1 MGSTGGDKSGREVE
15 LKLRVED
22 LAALMKIAI
31 AASLE
36 CGGVPQPTITQ
47 TNAFFDTPDRA
58 LGVRGLVVRLREERT
73 RTTAKWFVTAK
84 GPGQRSGTLTDVREE
99 EVEIDE
105 KQAKAIRAGA
115 DAVAPLEGGP
125 ASRKSIVSFIRNTLQ
140 GRPIVLVG
148 QFQNERTPIEVTM
161 ALPGGAMFHAVLELD
176 RTRFPPAASGAEQV
190 HHEVE
195 MEVPEGVDPE
205 AASRSL
211 EEMFRRAGVVG
222 RSAPG
227 KARRFFAA
235 VRGERLE

>member
-1 MGSTGGDKSGREVE
+1 MGESGGDKSGREVE

-31 AASLE
+31 AASQVS
-36 CGGVPQPTITQ
+36 GAVPRPTITQ

-58 LGVRGLVVRLREERT
+58 LGARGLVVRLREERT

-84 GPGQRSGTLTDVREE
+84 GPGQRSGTLTDVLEE

-105 KQAKAIRAGA
+105 ARAKAIRAGS
-115 DAVAPLEGGP
+115 DPVAALDGGP
-125 ASRKSIVSFIRNTLQ
+125 ASRQSIVSFIRNTLQ

-148 QFQNERTPIEVTM
+148 QFQNERTPIEVT
-161 ALPGGAMFHAVLELD
+161 LPLDGGAVFHAVLELD
-176 RTRFPPAASGAEQV
+176 RTRFPPSASGAEQV

-205 AASRSL
+205 AASRAL
-211 EEMFRRAGVVG
+211 VDLFRRAGVVG
-222 RSAPG
+222 RGAPG

>member
-1 MGSTGGDKSGREVE
+1 MGESGDKSGREVE

-31 AASLE
+31 AAAQMS
-36 CGGVPQPTITQ
+36 GAVPHPTITQ

-58 LGVRGLVVRLREERT
+58 LGARGLVVRVREERT
-73 RTTAKWFVTAK
+73 RTSAKWFVTAK
-84 GPGQRSGTLTDVREE
+84 GPGQRSGTLTDVLEE

-105 KQAKAIRAGA
+105 AKAKAIRAGA
-115 DAVAPLEGGP
+115 DPVLALDGGP
-125 ASRKSIVSFIRNTLQ
+125 ASRQSIVSFIRNTLQ

-148 QFQNERTPIEVTM
+148 QFQNERTPIDVTM
-161 ALPGGAMFHAVLELD
+161 PLEGGASFHAVLELD
-176 RTRFPPAASGAEQV
+176 RTRFPPSAAGEQV

-195 MEVPEGVDPE
+195 MEIPPGVAPE
-205 AASRSL
+205 AAARSL
-211 EEMFRRAGVVG
+211 EALFRRAGVVG